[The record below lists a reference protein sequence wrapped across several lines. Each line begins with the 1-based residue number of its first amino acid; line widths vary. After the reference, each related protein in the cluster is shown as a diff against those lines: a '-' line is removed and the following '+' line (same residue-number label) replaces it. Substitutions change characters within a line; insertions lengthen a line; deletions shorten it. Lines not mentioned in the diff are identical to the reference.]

1 MQKNLGLKEFFLIL
15 KKRWL
20 LITTLILL
28 AGASGAAVTL
38 YLMTPEY
45 GASTRILVNQS
56 GGKAAY
62 GSDAVAT
69 NLELVN
75 TYSEL
80 ITDPI
85 VLNQVIQKQHLHMPV
100 STLQNML
107 DEETNENSQIFTIKI
122 TSTNREESVRLVNG
136 VAAAFRDQ
144 VHHMMHLD
152 NVSLLAPSTVE
163 QSWIVSPSLS
173 KNITIAL
180 VLGLIVSIALALL
193 LEYMDNSIK
202 EEEDITERLHL
213 PVIGLISHV
222 PNFRS
227 IWNIKIDNQT
237 YPGVNEGKGE
247 EHA

>member
-1 MQKNLGLKEFFLIL
+1 MQKNLGLKEIFLIL

-20 LITTLILL
+20 LIIVLTLF
-28 AGASGAAVTL
+28 AGAAGAAVTI

-69 NLELVN
+69 NVELVN

-85 VLNQVIQKQHLHMPV
+85 VLNQVIQKQHLHLPV
-100 STLQNML
+100 SGLQNML
-107 DEETNENSQIFTIKI
+107 DEETSENSQIFTIKI
-122 TSTNREESVRLVNG
+122 TSASREESVHLVNG
-136 VAAAFRDQ
+136 IAAAFKDQ

-152 NVSLLAPSTVE
+152 NVSLLAPATVE
-163 QSWIVSPSLS
+163 RSWLVSPSLS
-173 KNITIAL
+173 KNLTIAL
-180 VLGLIVSIALALL
+180 VLGIIVSISLALF

-202 EEEDITERLHL
+202 EEEDITQRLQL

-222 PNFRS
+222 PNFRF
-227 IWNIKIDNQT
+227 IWNIKIENQT
-237 YPGVNEGKGE
+237 YPQVNENKGE